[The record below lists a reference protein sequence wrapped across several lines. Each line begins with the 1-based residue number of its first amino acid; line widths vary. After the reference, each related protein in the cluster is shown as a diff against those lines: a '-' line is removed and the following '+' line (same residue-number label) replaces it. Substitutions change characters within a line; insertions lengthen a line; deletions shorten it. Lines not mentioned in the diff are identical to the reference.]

1 MTETKV
7 KVRGARGK
15 GAYKVVQSVSN
26 KLEVQD
32 HYPVVAQPSGEY
44 VTHMTPI
51 GSCGKDIAK
60 EIIGVV
66 KERNVNLRV
75 LGMDGCS
82 TNTGIHRGVFRCV
95 EVELNQAVQH
105 VVCLLHCNE
114 LFFRHIFEEVD
125 GVTLGPDKLEGPVG
139 RTLGENIW
147 CEPIVEFKAVEGRMP
162 LVPDFVRKD
171 LSRDQLLAYRW
182 GHAVQSGDVPDDLV
196 GQTIGPLCHSRW
208 LTRGVRTLA
217 RFARTKKPTKKFLR
231 IVTFVLNFYLP
242 GWFMVKMRPHIQDGA
257 RNLQFLVDLSRS
269 LPAEDQATV
278 RRVMNDNSHFAHAE
292 NVSIAC
298 LSDPEEE
305 IRRKGVQ
312 YILEARRQFKAD
324 QDVRKFI
331 PPEVNFASERFC
343 DLIDLESAEKWE
355 PPVTTDLSEE
365 VILSALA
372 QPLILDA
379 YPNNTQAVE
388 QIVRV
393 VTEVAPLRVG
403 YDGRHRLI
411 VQKLKS
417 RKLVGSFNSKMQDAV
432 WT

>member
-1 MTETKV
+1 M

-44 VTHMTPI
+44 VTHMTPS
-51 GSCGKDIAK
+51 GHCGKDIAK

-139 RTLGENIW
+139 RTLGEKIW
-147 CEPIVEFKAVEGRMP
+147 LEPVVGFKAVEGRMP
-162 LVPDFVRKD
+162 LVPDFVKKD

-231 IVTFVLNFYLP
+231 IVAFILNFYLP

-305 IRRKGVQ
+305 VRRKGVQ

-324 QDVRKFI
+324 EDVGKFI
-331 PPEVNFASERFC
+331 PREVNFASERFC
-343 DLIDLESAEKWE
+343 NLIELETAEKWE
-355 PPVTTDLSEE
+355 PPVTKDLSEE

-388 QIVRV
+388 QMVRV

>member
-1 MTETKV
+1 
-7 KVRGARGK
+7 
-15 GAYKVVQSVSN
+15 
-26 KLEVQD
+26 
-32 HYPVVAQPSGEY
+32 
-44 VTHMTPI
+44 MTPS

-60 EIIGVV
+60 EIVGVV
-66 KERNVNLRV
+66 QERNVNLRV

-114 LFFRHIFEEVD
+114 LFFRHQFEEVD

-139 RTLGENIW
+139 QTLGEPIW
-147 CEPIVEFKAVEGRMP
+147 CEPVVDFKAVPGKMP
-162 LVPDFVRKD
+162 LVPDSVLKD
-171 LSRDQLLAYRW
+171 LSRDQMLAYRW
-182 GHAVQSGDVPDDLV
+182 GHAVQSGEVPDDLA

-217 RFARTKKPTKKFLR
+217 KFARKKKPTKKFLR
-231 IVTFVLNFYLP
+231 IISFILNFYRP

-269 LPAEDQATV
+269 LPADDQTIV

-305 IRRKGVQ
+305 VRRKGVQ

-324 QDVRKFI
+324 EDVRKFI

-343 DLIDLESAEKWE
+343 NLIDLETAEKWE
-355 PPVTTDLSEE
+355 PPVTKDLSEE

-372 QPLILDA
+372 QPLILDP

-432 WT
+432 FS

>member
-1 MTETKV
+1 MKV
-7 KVRGARGK
+7 PGARGK
-15 GAYKVVQSVSN
+15 GAYKVVESISN

-32 HYPVVAQPSGEY
+32 HYPVLAQPSGEY
-44 VTHMTPI
+44 VTHMTPS

-60 EIIGVV
+60 EIVGVV

-95 EVELNQAVQH
+95 EVELNTAVQH

-114 LFFRHIFEEVD
+114 LFFRHQFEEVD

-139 RTLGENIW
+139 KTLGEQIW
-147 CEPIVEFKAVEGRMP
+147 YQPVVGFEAVAGKMP
-162 LVPDFVRKD
+162 LVPDSVLKD
-171 LSRDQLLAYRW
+171 LSRDQMLACRW
-182 GHAVQSGDVPDDLV
+182 GHAVQSGKVPDDLA

-217 RFARTKKPTKKFLR
+217 KWTRTKKPTKKFRR
-231 IVTFVLNFYLP
+231 IISFILNFYLP
-242 GWFMVKMRPHIQDGA
+242 GWFMVKMKPHIQDGA
-257 RNLQFLVDLSRS
+257 RNLQFLIDLSRK
-269 LPAEDQATV
+269 LPAEDQTIV

-305 IRRKGVQ
+305 VRRKGVQ
-312 YILEARRQFKAD
+312 YILEARRQFEEEKE
-324 QDVRKFI
+324 VRKFL
-331 PPEVNFASERFC
+331 PPEVNFGSSKFC
-343 DLIDLESAEKWE
+343 NLIDLEAAEKWE
-355 PPVTTDLSEE
+355 PPLTKDLSEAT
-365 VILSALA
+365 ILSALA
-372 QPLILDA
+372 EPLILDP

-388 QIVRV
+388 QVVRV

-417 RKLVGSFNSKMQDAV
+417 RKLVSSFNSKMHDAAV
-432 WT
+432 D